1 MRQANS
7 SRWIDRS
14 LRGYGL
20 LVYAFLFLPIIVVV
34 IFSFNA
40 GRHVAELTGFSFQW
54 YVEAWTD
61 PFVVRA
67 FRTSISIAA
76 ISGVISTVLGT
87 STAIAMPAAPR
98 AIRRVFNVLV
108 YAAIV
113 VPGIV
118 LGLSLLIFV
127 VSVTSWANEWISYL
141 SPGSSV
147 RLGLGFYSVVAGHS
161 VFGTAIVHVI
171 VRTRLASLDS
181 SVIEVSGDLYA
192 TPTRTLRQVT
202 LPLLSPAIMAG
213 FLLAFT
219 FSFDDFIIAFFT
231 RGQAQTLPI
240 YLFASIRRGVSP
252 VVNAT
257 AATLLAISITLLA
270 IATIVYRRRS
280 VRKLEPQ

>member
-1 MRQANS
+1 M
-7 SRWIDRS
+7 SRSRATTWIDRA
-14 LRGYGL
+14 LRGYGI
-20 LVYAFLFLPIIVVV
+20 LVYAFLFLPIAVVV

-67 FRTSISIAA
+67 FRTSITIAT
-76 ISGVISTVLGT
+76 ISGLISMFLGT
-87 STAIAMPAAPR
+87 STAIAMPASPR
-98 AIRRVFNVLV
+98 AVRRTFDGLV
-108 YAAIV
+108 SAAIV

-118 LGLSLLIFV
+118 LGLSLLLFV
-127 VSVTSWANEWISYL
+127 VSVTGWANEWLAYL
-141 SPGSSV
+141 FPASDIH
-147 RLGLGFYSVVAGHS
+147 LGLGFYSVVAGHA

-171 VRTRLASLDS
+171 VRTRLASLDPL
-181 SVIEVSGDLYA
+181 VIEASSDLYA
-192 TPTRTLRQVT
+192 TPVRTLRRVT
-202 LPLLSPAIMAG
+202 LPLLSPAIVAG

-240 YLFASIRRGVSP
+240 FLFASIRRGVSP

-257 AATLLAISITLLA
+257 ASTLLAFSITLLVTA
-270 IATIVYRRRS
+270 AIVYRRRAN
-280 VRKLEPQ
+280 RRLEAS